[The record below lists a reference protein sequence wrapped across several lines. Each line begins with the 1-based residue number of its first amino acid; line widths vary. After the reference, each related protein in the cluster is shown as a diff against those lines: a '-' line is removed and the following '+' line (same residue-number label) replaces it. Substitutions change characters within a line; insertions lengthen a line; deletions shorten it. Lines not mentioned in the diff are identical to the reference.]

1 MMNGIS
7 RIMHKGWLSLANL
20 SLEKKLI
27 LTFVFLLTL
36 PITYVSYLSAHST
49 FNSVLQNATNN
60 AIQMADHASNSIDRY
75 VADLKRSTILPLY
88 NSDVQYYLE
97 QEQTDWGKNVSI
109 NMFLSYLI
117 HTKDEIAAVYL
128 VDSFNHIFF
137 NKRPYITDL
146 STADQ
151 LNSWRSLLDK
161 EQRARPVLMGRHQ
174 IWINGNEPKAVF
186 SVLRMIK
193 SARTL
198 QNIGIIVF
206 DVDIELF
213 KDITNPMDQVTQG
226 SSLILDE
233 QGELVYASGDPS
245 TVNARKIELLS
256 KKEGQPSGSFE
267 SDIDENS
274 YLTVYYVSEQTGW
287 TTSAAIPLDKI
298 LSKVKQ
304 NSAALIITTLILLS
318 IALIVATY
326 FSHALTKPLKSMV
339 RYMKQVQHGNLDV
352 WITTRYEDEIGMMGS
367 HFNRMI
373 LRIKELLREI
383 KVTEKRKKAADIR
396 ALQSQINPHFIYNTL
411 ESIRMLAEDNDDP
424 RIAKLTYLLGT
435 QLRYSIVRSEEI
447 VMIAQELEHVSNYF
461 NLLSIRFPN
470 KFNLVLDV
478 PEPFLEL
485 PVLKLVFQ
493 PIVENALFH
502 GLERKPDGGTVIISA
517 WQNQEH
523 VIFQVKDDGVGMDEQ
538 TLIALNRSLI
548 HAEPGE
554 TFGIGIRNVNERIR
568 LHYGDDCGLQVKS
581 EQGMGTCVMMRIKNE
596 IYEVQ
601 E

>member
-7 RIMHKGWLSLANL
+7 RIIHKGWLFLANL

-36 PITYVSYLSAHST
+36 PITYVSYLSARST

-60 AIQMADHASNSIDRY
+60 AIQLADHASNSIDRY

-97 QEQTDWGKNVSI
+97 QEQTDWDKNVSI
-109 NMFLSYLI
+109 SMFLSYLI
-117 HTKDEIAAVYL
+117 HTKEEIAAVYL
-128 VDSFNHIFF
+128 VDRFNHIFF
-137 NKRPYITDL
+137 NKRPYITNL
-146 STADQ
+146 STTDQ
-151 LNSWRSLLDK
+151 LNSWRNLVDK

-174 IWINGNEPKAVF
+174 IWINGNEQKAVF
-186 SVLRMIK
+186 SVLRTIK
-193 SARTL
+193 SASTL

-213 KDITNPMDQVTQG
+213 KDITDPMDQVTQG
-226 SSLILDE
+226 SSLLLDD
-233 QGELVYASGDPS
+233 QGKLVYASGDPN
-245 TVNARKIELLS
+245 TVNARIAELLS
-256 KKEGQPSGSFE
+256 KSQGQQSGSFE
-267 SDIDENS
+267 SEMDENS
-274 YLTVYYVSEQTGW
+274 YLTVFYISEQTGW
-287 TTSAAIPLDKI
+287 STSTSIPLDKI
-298 LSKVKQ
+298 LFKVKQ
-304 NSAALIITTLILLS
+304 NSTALILTTLILLS
-318 IALIVATY
+318 IALLVATY
-326 FSHALTKPLKSMV
+326 FSHALTRPLKTMV

-373 LRIKELLREI
+373 LRVKELLHEI
-383 KVTEKRKKAADIR
+383 KATEKRKKSADIR

-424 RIAKLTYLLGT
+424 RMAKLTYLLGT

-447 VMIAQELEHVSNYF
+447 VTITQEMEHVNNYF
-461 NLLSIRFPN
+461 NLLSIRFPD
-470 KFNLVLDV
+470 KFKLIMDV
-478 PEPFLEL
+478 PEPYWDL

-502 GLERKPDGGTVIISA
+502 GLERKLEGGSVTITA
-517 WQNQEH
+517 WQDHDH
-523 VIFQVKDDGVGMDEQ
+523 VIFQVNDDGVGMDEQ
-538 TLIALNRSLI
+538 TLLALNRSLI
-548 HAEPGE
+548 QAEPGE

-568 LHYGDDCGLQVKS
+568 LHYGEECGLQVQS
-581 EQGMGTCVMMRIKNE
+581 ERGMGTSVLMKIKND
-596 IYEVQ
+596 IYNEQ
-601 E
+601 A